1 MEQSTT
7 ACADDVNDSSQG
19 LDIIKTQPSEES
31 TDAACE
37 QSVSADETQ
46 TQDGAST
53 QFTFSAEIRKR
64 NKFFYALY
72 RFFKRLFDLV
82 FSAAILV
89 AFSWL
94 YLIIAIAIKCGDGGK
109 VFYRHERVGKNGKTI
124 YIAKFRSM
132 KRNADKIA
140 VTLTDEQ
147 RKQYEKE
154 YKIDDD
160 PRITKVGKFLR
171 ATSLDELP
179 QIWDIFIGKLS
190 FVGPRPL
197 MRDELNSKYGAAAE
211 KFTSVKPGLMGWWTA
226 HGRNNCT
233 YESGKRQQLELYY
246 VDHCSPWLDLKTAV
260 ISVYT
265 VLRRIGA
272 K

>member
-7 ACADDVNDSSQG
+7 ASAENLNDPTQG
-19 LDIIKTQPSEES
+19 LDIIKTQPSEI
-31 TDAACE
+31 DAACE
-37 QSVSADETQ
+37 QSVSADDERTQ
-46 TQDGAST
+46 ENAQT
-53 QFTFSAEIRKR
+53 FTFSAEIRKR

-72 RFFKRLFDLV
+72 RFFKRFFDLI
-82 FSAAILV
+82 FSAAILI

-94 YLIIAIAIKCGDGGK
+94 YLIIAIAIKCCDGGK
-109 VFYRHERVGKNGKTI
+109 VFYRHERVGKHGKTI

-132 KRNADKIA
+132 KRDADKIA

-147 RKQYEKE
+147 RRQYEKE
-154 YKIDDD
+154 YKIDND

-179 QIWDIFIGKLS
+179 QILDIFIGKLS

-197 MRDELNSKYGAAAE
+197 MRDELNGKYGAAAE

-246 VDHCSPWLDLKTAV
+246 VDHCSLWLDLKTAV

-265 VLRRIGA
+265 ILRRIGA